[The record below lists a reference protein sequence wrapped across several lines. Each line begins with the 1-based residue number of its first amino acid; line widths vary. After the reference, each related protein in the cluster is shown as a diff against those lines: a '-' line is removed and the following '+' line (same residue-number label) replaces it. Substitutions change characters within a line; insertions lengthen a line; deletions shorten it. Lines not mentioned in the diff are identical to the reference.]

1 MRLALAGLTAAAL
14 AAVVLTAG
22 NPRTGGTPLWPG
34 SRHTREERDRAIQR
48 GLNFIYRSV
57 ALDRESFARWG
68 HDLLSV
74 FYNIAVTSDNPDL
87 RRTAAGMGRERAL
100 SWRKLHPAVPA
111 DADVNDVTDLVYG
124 LDAAERLGVAHP
136 ALRAQLRVAAAR
148 FSALDV
154 LLFEPVREP
163 PPSDVPE
170 ECATCGLQNARGATV
185 CRRCGTHLAMRNRYD
200 LLQDALITTY
210 TGDRAGIMLGAHW
223 LDVLQWMPAMR
234 PYPPKSAGAHSYY
247 AGVYG
252 ATHLIYTYNDYSQ
265 FRVSPDCFP
274 EEFAHLKENLREAV
288 VTNDAET
295 MGEYL
300 DTLRAFGLDYGD
312 ALIRAGFDFLL
323 SVQNPDGSWG
333 DMRDRDPYGRY
344 HPTWTAIDGLREYRW
359 GRVLPCPNFSRL
371 ATSLPTPVAQPGG
384 TDRR

>member
-1 MRLALAGLTAAAL
+1 MRLMLAALVTTALAAL
-14 AAVVLTAG
+14 ALTSG

-34 SRHTREERDRAIQR
+34 ARHTREERDRAIQR
-48 GLNFIYRSV
+48 GMNFIYRSV

-68 HDLLSV
+68 HDLLSA
-74 FYNIAVTSDNPDL
+74 FYNIAVTSDNREL
-87 RRTAAGMGRERAL
+87 RSTAAAMGRERAIE
-100 SWRKLHPAVPA
+100 WRRLNPSVPA
-111 DADVNDVTDLVYG
+111 DADINDVTDLVYG
-124 LDAAERLGVAHP
+124 LDVAERLGASHP
-136 ALRAQLRVAAAR
+136 ALRTQLRQAAAR
-148 FSALDV
+148 FSAIDV
-154 LLFEPVREP
+154 LLFDPAEEA
-163 PPSDVPE
+163 PPSDIPE
-170 ECATCGLQNARGATV
+170 GCATCGLQNARGATV
-185 CRRCGTHLAMRNRYD
+185 CKRCGARLAMRNRYD

-210 TGDRAGIMLGAHW
+210 TGDRAGITLGAHYV
-223 LDVLQWMPAMR
+223 DVLQWMPEMR

-274 EEFAHLKENLREAV
+274 EEFVHLKANLRQAV

-300 DTLRAFGLDYGD
+300 DTLRAFGLSFSDD
-312 ALIRAGFDFLL
+312 LVRAGFDFLL

-344 HPTWTAIDGLREYRW
+344 HPTWTSIDGLRDYRW
-359 GRVLPCPNFSRL
+359 GRVLPCPDFNRRPGHSP
-371 ATSLPTPVAQPGG
+371 APVPPPAG